1 MSRRNTM
8 NTEQIV
14 ATWEVYLDMISQQW
28 ENKMD
33 GILQGVRIVPIEE
46 ALNNLSKED
55 LIDIISGYRQ
65 DDKQRELDALDA
77 SIEQRVLSI
86 ADRLDIIA
94 EQIEAISKQLNGE

>member
-1 MSRRNTM
+1 M